1 MRISKCMVLFMIG
14 TFVFSSLTFAQTEPQ
29 KKLLARRAALVDAYR
44 NLAEEINGLRID
56 SQTYVRDFVAEFDQV
71 RTDLDAFLRGAEVVS
86 VTYLPDGT
94 CEVEIEMP
102 FKRIVVELKRI
113 KKQYAYAGRWKVIY
127 FDKIYEYYTDI
138 SVRALGSG
146 VPREERA
153 AAVFPE
159 AVTASLAGW
168 ENVTP
173 RGRLMAERA
182 ALVDAYRNLSERVH
196 GLRIDSQTYVRDF
209 VAESDQIRTDLDAW
223 IKGVRPISPYRY
235 LPDGICEVDVEV
247 SVRHI
252 VEELIRIRRRIR
264 YWQHVR
270 YKTIELKNIIQLSPI
285 ETIRATGSGVP
296 PAKYMTGRALSESL
310 PAWASRGVVATGAG
324 VPPENA
330 KETEARLMAIR
341 AAKIDALRNLA
352 ERVYGVKI
360 NAVTSIR
367 DFVTERDEV
376 RADVEALL
384 RGAEVTDT
392 RYLSDGSVEVDVG
405 IDLDGVW
412 TVFKTYNL

>member
-1 MRISKCMVLFMIG
+1 MKISKCMVLFTIG
-14 TFVFSSLTFAQTEPQ
+14 AFVFSGLAFAQTEPQ
-29 KKLLARRAALVDAYR
+29 KKLLARRAALADAYR
-44 NLAEEINGLRID
+44 NLAEQINGLRID

-86 VTYLPDGT
+86 TTYLLDGT

-102 FKRIVVELKRI
+102 LKSIVVELNRI

-127 FDKIYEYYTDI
+127 FDKIYEYHTDI
-138 SVRALGSG
+138 NVGAKGSG
-146 VPREERA
+146 VPREGRA
-153 AAVFPE
+153 EAMPP
-159 AVTASLAGW
+159 AVTASLTGW

-182 ALVDAYRNLSERVH
+182 ALVDAYRNLSERVY

-209 VAESDQIRTDLDAW
+209 VAESDQIRTDLDTW
-223 IKGVRPISPYRY
+223 IKGVRPISPFRY
-235 LPDGICEVDVEV
+235 FPDGICEVDVEV

-252 VEELIRIRRRIR
+252 VEELIRVQGRIR
-264 YWQHVR
+264 HWQNIR
-270 YKTIELKNIIQLSPI
+270 YKTIEFKNIIELSPVEI
-285 ETIRATGSGVP
+285 ITATGSGVP
-296 PAKYMTGRALSESL
+296 PAKYMTESVISESA
-310 PAWASRGVVATGAG
+310 PAWASRGVVATGVG
-324 VPPENA
+324 VPPDDAEG
-330 KETEARLMAIR
+330 TEARLMAVR

-352 ERVYGVKI
+352 EMVYGVKI
-360 NAVTSIR
+360 DAVTTIR
-367 DFVTERDEV
+367 DFVTEHDEV
-376 RADVEALL
+376 SADVEAFL

-412 TVFKTYNL
+412 RVFEKYNL

>member
-1 MRISKCMVLFMIG
+1 MRISKYMVLFMIG
-14 TFVFSSLTFAQTEPQ
+14 TFVFSGLAFAQTEPQ

-44 NLAEEINGLRID
+44 NLAEKINGLRID

-71 RTDLDAFLRGAEVVS
+71 RTDLDAFLRGAEVIS
-86 VTYLPDGT
+86 TTYLPDGT

-138 SVRALGSG
+138 GVRARGSG
-146 VPREERA
+146 VPRERGPEA
-153 AAVFPE
+153 MFP

-182 ALVDAYRNLSERVH
+182 ALVDAYRNLGEKVQ
-196 GLRIDSQTYVRDF
+196 GLRIDSETYVRDF

-270 YKTIELKNIIQLSPI
+270 YKTIEFKNIIELSPV
-285 ETIRATGSGVP
+285 EMVRATGSGVP
-296 PAKYMTGRALSESL
+296 PAKYMTGSALSESL
-310 PAWASRGVVATGAG
+310 PTWASRGIVATGAG

-330 KETEARLMAIR
+330 KGPEARLMAVR

-367 DFVTERDEV
+367 DFVTEHDEV
-376 RADVEALL
+376 RADVEVFLG
-384 RGAEVTDT
+384 GAEITDT

-412 TVFKTYNL
+412 MVFKKYNL